1 VKSTSC
7 FKIFK
12 NPELEV
18 VLILKI
24 FKRLEPEFCDSKKF
38 QKPRTRSFFL
48 DLQKSESAE
57 PEFINKIR
65 DLHNTG
71 SLFSLN

>member
-1 VKSTSC
+1 
-7 FKIFK
+7 
-12 NPELEV
+12 LE
-18 VLILKI
+18 I
-24 FKRLEPEFCDSKKF
+24 FKRLEPKVLWFYKISKTQN
-38 QKPRTRSFFL
+38 QKFL
-48 DLQKSESAE
+48 DLQVSESAE

>member
-1 VKSTSC
+1 LFQNLQKPRIGGCSNFEDIQKAGIQGSV
-7 FKIFK
+7 
-12 NPELEV
+12 
-18 VLILKI
+18 ILKI
-24 FKRLEPEFCDSKKF
+24 SKTWN
-38 QKPRTRSFFL
+38 QKFL

-57 PEFINKIR
+57 PELIYKIR